1 MKFLKFMLALSLF
14 ASLSF
19 AGEGRDLSIKL
30 HLNAG
35 AKAIRQWK
43 RIFKKPKKM
52 KRYGIDKLSP
62 QEREALKEYLL
73 NHAADSDHPEAAG
86 L

>member
-1 MKFLKFMLALSLF
+1 MKFFKFILALSLF

-19 AGEGRDLSIKL
+19 AGEGRDLAIKL

-35 AKAIRQWK
+35 SKAIRQWQ
-43 RIFKKPKKM
+43 RVFKKTRKM

-62 QEREALKEYLL
+62 SQRETLKEYLL